1 MENTMHIPTR
11 DEIHAAYRQGE
22 EATIQLFDYLACE
35 LQTLQDQLQALQDQL
50 NKNSKNSSKPPS
62 SDGLKKPRTRSQRK
76 LGSRKNG
83 GQEGHVGHTLEPVEE
98 PDHIEV
104 HEVEQCTECGAILTD
119 VEAEDCQ
126 RRQVFDIPPVK
137 IEVTEH
143 QAEIKTCPHCGHTNM
158 ASFPPD
164 VTASVQYGSRIRS
177 MAIYINNYQFVPLE
191 RIGDFFEDI
200 FGHRPSEAIILQA
213 NATCAENVKPAND
226 AIKEQLINAHV
237 VNFDETGLRVE
248 GKLNWLH
255 VASTHDLTYY
265 TVHPKRGKEA
275 MDAMGI
281 LSEFGGV
288 AVHDHWLP
296 YFNYTDVIHGLC
308 NAHHLRD
315 LTFVHEQYEQDWAE
329 EMSRCLLDIK
339 KGVDQARLYKDELD
353 YEEIEEFEVC
363 YDEIIAGGLKLNP
376 PPPKEPGK
384 RGRVKQSPPK
394 NLLDRLEGHKREVL
408 AFMYDFDV
416 PFDNN
421 QAERDVR
428 MMKLR
433 QKISGTF
440 RTAGGADVFCS
451 IRGYISTVR
460 KNGRHVL
467 DAIQDALRGDPFIP
481 SGCVGE

>member
-1 MENTMHIPTR
+1 MHRPTH
-11 DEIHAAYRQGE
+11 DEIRAAYQQGE
-22 EATIQLFDYLACE
+22 EAIIQLFDYLTWE
-35 LQTLQDQLQALQDQL
+35 LQTMQDQLQALQDQL

-62 SDGLKKPRTRSQRK
+62 SDGLKKTPRTKSQRK
-76 LGSRKNG
+76 PGNKKNG
-83 GQEGHVGHTLEPVEE
+83 GQEGHVGRTLEPVEE

-104 HEVEQCTECGAILTD
+104 HVADRCTVCGATLED
-119 VEAEDCQ
+119 VEADDYQ
-126 RRQVFDIPPVK
+126 KRQVFDIPPVK

-143 QAEIKTCPHCGHTNM
+143 RAEIKTCPHCTARNM
-158 ASFPPD
+158 AVFPPD
-164 VTASVQYGSRIRS
+164 VTASVQYGNRVRA
-177 MAIYINNYQFVPLE
+177 MAVYQTNYQFVPLE
-191 RIGDFFEDI
+191 RVGDFFEDI
-200 FGHRPSEAIILQA
+200 FDHRPTEAFILQA
-213 NATCAENVKPAND
+213 NARCAENVKPTTE
-226 AIKEQLINAHV
+226 AIKELLINAHV

-255 VASTHDLTYY
+255 VASTHELTYY

-281 LSEFGGV
+281 LAEFGGV
-288 AVHDHWLP
+288 AMHDHWRP
-296 YFNYTDVIHGLC
+296 YFNYADVIHALC

-329 EMSRCLLDIK
+329 ELSQCLLDIK
-339 KGVDQARLYKDELD
+339 KEVDQARPYKDELD
-353 YEEIEEFEVC
+353 PDKIKEFEERF
-363 YDEIIAGGLKLNP
+363 DKIIARGLELNP
-376 PPPKEPGK
+376 TPQKEPGK

-394 NLLDRLEGHKREVL
+394 NLLDRLKEYKREVL
-408 AFMYDFDV
+408 TFMYDFDV

-440 RTAGGADVFCS
+440 RTATGADVFCG

-460 KNGRHVL
+460 KNGCHVL
-467 DAIQDALRGDPFIP
+467 NAIQDALKGDPFMP
-481 SGCVGE
+481 PGCVGE

>member
-1 MENTMHIPTR
+1 MHTPNR
-11 DEIHAAYRQGE
+11 DEIHAAYQQGE
-22 EATIQLFDYLACE
+22 GAIVHLVNQLIQE
-35 LQTLQDQLQALQDQL
+35 LQTMQDQLQSLQDQL

-62 SDGLKKPRTRSQRK
+62 SDGLKKPRTKSRRK
-76 LGSRKNG
+76 PGNKKNG

-98 PDHIEV
+98 PDHIEL
-104 HEVEQCTECGAILTD
+104 HEVEHCDLCGATLTD
-119 VEAEDCQ
+119 VEAESHK

-143 QAEIKTCPHCGHTNM
+143 QAEIKTCPHCMYTNT

-164 VTASVQYGSRIRS
+164 VTALVQYGGRIRA
-177 MAIYINNYQFVPLE
+177 MAVYQNNYQFVPLG

-200 FGHRPSEAIILQA
+200 YDHRPTEAVILQA
-213 NATCAENVKPAND
+213 NATCAENIKPAND
-226 AIKEQLINAHV
+226 AIKELLINSHV

-255 VASTHDLTYY
+255 VASTHELTYY
-265 TVHPKRGKEA
+265 IVHPKRGKEA
-275 MDAMGI
+275 MDVMGI

-288 AVHDHWLP
+288 AMHDHWKP
-296 YFNYTDVIHGLC
+296 YLNYTDVIHALC

-315 LTFVHEQYEQDWAE
+315 LTFIHEQYEQDWAE
-329 EMSRCLLDIK
+329 DMSQCLLDIK
-339 KGVDQARLYKDELD
+339 KEVDQARPYKDELD
-353 YEEIEEFEVC
+353 SDKIEEFEGRF
-363 YDEIIAGGLKLNP
+363 DKIIAEGLELNP

-394 NLLDRLEGHKREVL
+394 NLLDRLKGYKREVL

-440 RTAGGADVFCS
+440 RTAVGADVFCS

-460 KNGRHVL
+460 KNGHHVL
-467 DAIQDALRGDPFIP
+467 DAIQDALRGDPFMP

>member
-1 MENTMHIPTR
+1 MSMPTR
-11 DEIHAAYRQGE
+11 DEIRAAHRQGE
-22 EATIQLFDYLACE
+22 EATIQLFDCLARE
-35 LQTLQDQLQALQDQL
+35 LQALHDQLQALQDQL

-62 SDGLKKPRTRSQRK
+62 SDGLKKTPRTKSQRK
-76 LGSRKNG
+76 PGNKKNG
-83 GQEGHVGHTLEPVEE
+83 GQEGHVGHTLESVEE
-98 PDHIEV
+98 PDHIEL
-104 HEVEQCTECGAILTD
+104 HEVEQCDLCGATLTD
-119 VEAEDCQ
+119 VKVEDYQ

-143 QAEIKTCPHCGHTNM
+143 QAEIKTCPHCRHTNV

-164 VTASVQYGSRIRS
+164 VTASVQYGSRIRA
-177 MAIYINNYQFVPLE
+177 MAVYQNNYQFVPLE
-191 RIGDFFEDI
+191 RVGDFFEDI
-200 FGHRPSEAIILQA
+200 FDHRPSEAIILQA
-213 NATCAENVKPAND
+213 NAICAENVKPAND
-226 AIKEQLINAHV
+226 AIKELLINAHV

-255 VASTHDLTYY
+255 VASTPNLTYY
-265 TVHPKRGKEA
+265 GVHPKRGKDA

-288 AVHDHWLP
+288 AVHDHWSP
-296 YFNYTDVIHGLC
+296 YFNYTDVIHALC

-329 EMSRCLLDIK
+329 KMSLCLLDIK
-339 KGVDQARLYKDELD
+339 KEVDQARLCKDELD
-353 YEEIEEFEVC
+353 SDKIKELEGRF
-363 YDEIIAGGLKLNP
+363 DKIIAEGLNINP

-384 RGRVKQSPPK
+384 RGKVKQSPPK

-408 AFMYDFDV
+408 EFMYDFDV

-460 KNGRHVL
+460 KNGRRML

-481 SGCVGE
+481 SACIGE